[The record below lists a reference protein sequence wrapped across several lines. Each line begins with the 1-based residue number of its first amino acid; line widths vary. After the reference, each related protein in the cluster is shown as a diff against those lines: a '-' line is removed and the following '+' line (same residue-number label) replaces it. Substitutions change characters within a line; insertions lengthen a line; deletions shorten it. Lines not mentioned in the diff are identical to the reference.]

1 MATKFTE
8 KVFADTYKD
17 DYKDSN
23 NYHRILF
30 NSGRALQARELTQAQ
45 TIQQKEVERFA
56 RNIFKEGASV
66 NPGGPSIN
74 TRYEFIKLNTTTNN
88 LPSDTSLIVG
98 DEFTGQSS
106 AFKAKILEVVD
117 ATATDPA
124 TIYVAYVDTLSASS
138 FTSPNVMTPGEDIVG
153 TNSGVTLTVQTT
165 NTTANPATGFGTR
178 FSVERG
184 DFFTQGHFVFC
195 EKQSIILS
203 KYGQQPDATV
213 GFLVTQDI
221 VTAAD
226 SELLYDN
233 QGATPNTSAP
243 GADRYRI
250 KMTLIE
256 QADVDSDQNF
266 VYYARIRNGV
276 VFDVVTGDDAYARI
290 EDRMAKRTADING
303 DFFINPFIVN
313 YEDDSNDAN
322 LIATV
327 SEGLAYVSGYRI
339 EKTFPT
345 RLRIPKARD
354 TQTNNNEVSPAS
366 YGNYITVTDLK
377 GLPNINV
384 FQNRNLRSAVDHGGS
399 TIGTCRIRAVE
410 EDGSYYRFYIFDVV
424 MNAGQSF
431 ANVKSIGGSTFDYA
445 NLVLDNGNAI
455 LRDVGN
461 NNLFFDLPFQR
472 PKTLSDISLEVYRG
486 FNASLDPS
494 GAATLTLTAT
504 GETFGSV
511 NDWVVVVDSSGSVIN
526 PTITGAGT
534 QAATISGGPTSS
546 NIEIIAKV
554 NKAAGSVRTKTLVE
568 TTVTRAIESDGSG
581 TAFIPLQKPDLF
593 KLDRLRDS
601 DSDGADLI
609 NDFIVD
615 NGQRDNWYSP
625 ARLILKGD
633 KAAPSGNVYAK
644 FRYFTHGAS
653 GDFFAVNSYTGQVD
667 YKDIPSHTLNDGTK
681 VFLHDV
687 LDFRPRKTDGDS
699 DFTGGTARIN
709 ELPTN
714 TDLITTDVEYYL
726 PRYDKIVLDKDGNIK
741 VLLGTSALEP
751 QFPIKP
757 DGDLLLVDVKLQSFT
772 KSDSDADL
780 APYETKLFT
789 MDDIGSISQKVDNLF
804 ELTALS
810 LIETGLSNFNVFDST
825 GNDRIKAGF
834 LVDGFK
840 DQLGSSAF
848 SNEYRAAIDPQS
860 QLLRPS
866 FSEEAIR
873 LIYDSDLSTNTVLKG
888 DNVYKKFNHVV
899 YVDQPQVSGVMNI
912 NPFSV
917 ITNMGA
923 MELSPASD
931 EWRETRQAADVIVG
945 GGTINQF
952 TGNQSQLFNNS
963 QWNWAGSTVGTTRSQ
978 TLGSSSS
985 TSTSQNQV
993 NSGVVSSSGNW
1004 RGSWDRTDTIT
1015 TTTTTTTSATAR
1027 VASFSTIRSVVG
1039 NRVIDV
1045 AMIPFMRSRR
1055 VSFKCQGMKPNTRV
1069 FPFFDGV
1076 AVDNWV
1082 KSDTFTRVATTN
1094 NEVGNRYDRNSGH
1107 PDGATSL
1114 FTNAEGV
1121 VEGEF
1126 FIPNVSGLRF
1136 RTGTREL
1143 KLLDITSDNEDA
1155 ATSIGVAAFTSSGA
1169 LETRQRTIQSTRV
1182 RNIVTGTTSS
1192 SSASSRTA
1200 RGTANV
1206 NTWNVVTGER
1216 RVNNVV
1222 TNPPRTVRQRDPLAQ
1237 SFFIPDQDGVFL
1249 SKVDIFFQTKDDTI
1263 PVSLELRPMVNGS
1276 PSATETIPGSRVFK
1290 SPSAVTTSADA
1301 TAATTFEFEEPVFL
1315 LPYEEYAVV
1324 LVAET
1329 DNYNVYIAETEQFI
1343 LNSTEKRITSQPT
1356 LGSLFKSQ
1364 NTTTWSPD
1372 QTKDL
1377 MFKLYRADFST
1388 ATSNAILRNAS
1399 VPTRLLNAD
1408 PISTTNGATRM
1419 VMRHADHGFVPGDN
1433 VVISGFD
1440 SSTTYAGV
1448 KGSSIIGTRT
1458 IDSAD
1463 NDTITFAA
1471 DSAASASLSI
1481 GGTVITNSQNYSF
1494 ESVFPY
1500 IETNLPQS
1508 TKIEVSGKFISGK
1521 SNAGAETPYSQ
1532 EADFST
1538 LVLRENNFFSSPR
1551 VVANDAIETLNLAA
1565 GEKSSTIKVN
1575 MTTTS
1580 AYVSPVLDMQRSS
1593 LWLTHNRI
1601 DNQDSNG
1608 SSLNNINTPIN
1619 LVVETDKTGGTH
1631 LSKHITR
1638 PVTLAASAV
1647 GLKII
1652 LAANRPSVA
1661 DFDVYYKAISDD
1673 ASFDETNWVEV
1684 PKERILPSDEN
1695 PGIFRDYEYIVGGP
1709 GGLSVP
1715 FNRFIL
1721 KFVMRSSNNARVPQ
1735 FKDLRVIALA
1745 V

>member
-17 DYKDSN
+17 DYRDSN

-88 LPSDTSLIVG
+88 LPADTSLIVG

-106 AFKAKILEVVD
+106 AFKAKILEVVA

-377 GLPNINV
+377 GIPNINV

-431 ANVKSIGGSTFDYA
+431 ANVKSIGGSSFDYA

-472 PKTLSDISLEVYRG
+472 PKTLSDISLEVYRA

-511 NDWVVVVDSSGSVIN
+511 NDWIVVVDSSGSVIT

-945 GGTINQF
+945 GGTVNQF

-1399 VPTRLLNAD
+1399 VPTRLLDAD

-1419 VMRHADHGFVPGDN
+1419 IMRHADHGFVPGDN

-1619 LVVETDKTGGTH
+1619 LVTETDKTGGTH

-1673 ASFDETNWVEV
+1673 ASFDETNWIEV

>member
-1 MATKFTE
+1 
-8 KVFADTYKD
+8 
-17 DYKDSN
+17 
-23 NYHRILF
+23 
-30 NSGRALQARELTQAQ
+30 
-45 TIQQKEVERFA
+45 
-56 RNIFKEGASV
+56 
-66 NPGGPSIN
+66 
-74 TRYEFIKLNTTTNN
+74 
-88 LPSDTSLIVG
+88 
-98 DEFTGQSS
+98 
-106 AFKAKILEVVD
+106 
-117 ATATDPA
+117 
-124 TIYVAYVDTLSASS
+124 
-138 FTSPNVMTPGEDIVG
+138 
-153 TNSGVTLTVQTT
+153 
-165 NTTANPATGFGTR
+165 
-178 FSVERG
+178 
-184 DFFTQGHFVFC
+184 
-195 EKQSIILS
+195 
-203 KYGQQPDATV
+203 
-213 GFLVTQDI
+213 
-221 VTAAD
+221 
-226 SELLYDN
+226 
-233 QGATPNTSAP
+233 
-243 GADRYRI
+243 
-250 KMTLIE
+250 
-256 QADVDSDQNF
+256 
-266 VYYARIRNGV
+266 
-276 VFDVVTGDDAYARI
+276 
-290 EDRMAKRTADING
+290 
-303 DFFINPFIVN
+303 
-313 YEDDSNDAN
+313 
-322 LIATV
+322 
-327 SEGLAYVSGYRI
+327 
-339 EKTFPT
+339 
-345 RLRIPKARD
+345 
-354 TQTNNNEVSPAS
+354 
-366 YGNYITVTDLK
+366 
-377 GLPNINV
+377 
-384 FQNRNLRSAVDHGGS
+384 
-399 TIGTCRIRAVE
+399 
-410 EDGSYYRFYIFDVV
+410 
-424 MNAGQSF
+424 
-431 ANVKSIGGSTFDYA
+431 
-445 NLVLDNGNAI
+445 
-455 LRDVGN
+455 
-461 NNLFFDLPFQR
+461 
-472 PKTLSDISLEVYRG
+472 
-486 FNASLDPS
+486 
-494 GAATLTLTAT
+494 
-504 GETFGSV
+504 
-511 NDWVVVVDSSGSVIN
+511 
-526 PTITGAGT
+526 
-534 QAATISGGPTSS
+534 
-546 NIEIIAKV
+546 
-554 NKAAGSVRTKTLVE
+554 
-568 TTVTRAIESDGSG
+568 
-581 TAFIPLQKPDLF
+581 
-593 KLDRLRDS
+593 
-601 DSDGADLI
+601 
-609 NDFIVD
+609 
-615 NGQRDNWYSP
+615 
-625 ARLILKGD
+625 
-633 KAAPSGNVYAK
+633 
-644 FRYFTHGAS
+644 
-653 GDFFAVNSYTGQVD
+653 
-667 YKDIPSHTLNDGTK
+667 
-681 VFLHDV
+681 
-687 LDFRPRKTDGDS
+687 
-699 DFTGGTARIN
+699 
-709 ELPTN
+709 
-714 TDLITTDVEYYL
+714 
-726 PRYDKIVLDKDGNIK
+726 
-741 VLLGTSALEP
+741 
-751 QFPIKP
+751 
-757 DGDLLLVDVKLQSFT
+757 
-772 KSDSDADL
+772 
-780 APYETKLFT
+780 
-789 MDDIGSISQKVDNLF
+789 
-804 ELTALS
+804 
-810 LIETGLSNFNVFDST
+810 
-825 GNDRIKAGF
+825 
-834 LVDGFK
+834 
-840 DQLGSSAF
+840 
-848 SNEYRAAIDPQS
+848 
-860 QLLRPS
+860 
-866 FSEEAIR
+866 
-873 LIYDSDLSTNTVLKG
+873 
-888 DNVYKKFNHVV
+888 
-899 YVDQPQVSGVMNI
+899 
-912 NPFSV
+912 
-917 ITNMGA
+917 
-923 MELSPASD
+923 
-931 EWRETRQAADVIVG
+931 
-945 GGTINQF
+945 
-952 TGNQSQLFNNS
+952 
-963 QWNWAGSTVGTTRSQ
+963 
-978 TLGSSSS
+978 
-985 TSTSQNQV
+985 
-993 NSGVVSSSGNW
+993 
-1004 RGSWDRTDTIT
+1004 
-1015 TTTTTTTSATAR
+1015 
-1027 VASFSTIRSVVG
+1027 
-1039 NRVIDV
+1039 
-1045 AMIPFMRSRR
+1045 
-1055 VSFKCQGMKPNTRV
+1055 MKPNTRV

-1082 KSDTFTRVATTN
+1082 KSDTFTRVSTTN

-1324 LVAET
+1324 LIAET

-1399 VPTRLLNAD
+1399 VPTRLLDAD

-1521 SNAGAETPYSQ
+1521 SNAGTETPYSQ

-1538 LVLRENNFFSSPR
+1538 LVLKENNFFSSPR

-1565 GEKSSTIKVN
+1565 GEKSSTIKVD

-1673 ASFDETNWVEV
+1673 ASFDETNWIEV

>member
-17 DYKDSN
+17 DYRDSN

-30 NSGRALQARELTQAQ
+30 NSGRALQARELTQSQ

-66 NPGGPSIN
+66 NPGGPSLN
-74 TRYEFIKLNTTTNN
+74 TRYEFIKLDTTTNN
-88 LPSDTSLIVG
+88 LPTDTSTIVG
-98 DEFTGQSS
+98 DEFTGQNS
-106 AFKAKILEVVD
+106 AFKAKILEVVA
-117 ATATDPA
+117 ATASDPA
-124 TIYVAYVDTLSASS
+124 TIYVAYIDTLSASS
-138 FTSPNVMTPGEDIVG
+138 FASPNTMDPGEDIVG

-203 KYGQQPDATV
+203 KYGQQPDETV
-213 GFLVTQDI
+213 GFLVTQDV

-250 KMTLIE
+250 KMTLTTQDDI
-256 QADVDSDQNF
+256 DSDQNF

-290 EDRMAKRTADING
+290 EDRMAKRTADIQG

-313 YEDDSNDAN
+313 YEDDSNDTN

-345 RLRIPKARD
+345 RLRVPKARD
-354 TQTNNNEVSPAS
+354 TQTNNNEVVAAS

-377 GLPNINV
+377 SLPNVNV
-384 FQNRNLRSAVDHGGS
+384 FQNRNLRSAVNHGGS

-410 EDGSYYRFYIFDVV
+410 EDGVYYRYYIFDVV
-424 MNAGQSF
+424 MNSGSSF
-431 ANVKSIGGSTFDYA
+431 ADVRSIGGSTFDYA

-461 NNLFFDLPFQR
+461 NNLFFNLPFER

-504 GETFGSV
+504 GETFGNV
-511 NDWVVVVDSSGSVIN
+511 NDWVISVDSSGAVIN

-546 NIEIIAKV
+546 NVEIIAKV

-568 TTVTRAIESDGSG
+568 TTVVRAIESDGTG
-581 TAFIPLQKPDLF
+581 TAFIRLQKPDLF

-633 KAAPSGNVYAK
+633 KPAPGGQVFAR

-653 GDFFAVNSYTGQVD
+653 GEFFAVNSYTGQVN
-667 YKDIPSHTLNDGTK
+667 YKDIPAHTLNDGSK

-751 QFPIKP
+751 QFPVKP
-757 DGDLLLVDVKLQSFT
+757 DGDLLLTDVKLQSFT
-772 KSDSDADL
+772 KSDSDTNL

-789 MDDIGSISQKVDNLF
+789 MDDVGGISQKIDNLF

-848 SNEYRAAIDPQS
+848 NNEYRAAIDPQA

-873 LIYDSDLSTNTVLKG
+873 LIYDSDLSTNTILKG
-888 DNVYKKFNHVV
+888 DNIYKKFTHVE

-945 GGTINQF
+945 GGTQNQF
-952 TGNQSQLFNNS
+952 SGNQSQLFNNS
-963 QWNWAGSTVGTTRSQ
+963 QWNWAGSTVGAARSQ
-978 TLGSSSS
+978 TLGSSSNTN
-985 TSTSQNQV
+985 TSSNNV
-993 NSGVVSSSGNW
+993 NSGVVSSNGNW
-1004 RGSWDRTDTIT
+1004 RGSWDRTDTIST
-1015 TTTTTTTSATAR
+1015 TTTTTTTATAR

-1069 FPFFDGV
+1069 FPFFDGS

-1082 KSDTFTRVATTN
+1082 KSDTFTRIATTD

-1126 FIPNVSGLRF
+1126 FIPSGSILRF

-1143 KLLDITSDNEDA
+1143 KLLDISSDNEDA
-1155 ATSIGVAAFTSSGA
+1155 ATSIGVASFTSSGA

-1192 SSASSRTA
+1192 SSASSRTS
-1200 RGTANV
+1200 RGTASV

-1222 TNPPRTVRQRDPLAQ
+1222 TTPPRTVRQRDPLAQ

-1290 SPSAVTTSADA
+1290 SPSGVNISANA
-1301 TAATTFEFEEPVFL
+1301 TAATTFEFEEPVYL
-1315 LPYEEYAVV
+1315 MPYEEYCVV

-1343 LNSTEKRITSQPT
+1343 LGSTEKRITSQPT

-1377 MFKLYRADFST
+1377 MFKLYRANFST
-1388 ATSNAILRNAS
+1388 ATSNAMLRNAS
-1399 VPTRLLNAD
+1399 VPTRLLDAD
-1408 PISTTNGATRM
+1408 PITTTNGATRM
-1419 VMRHADHGFVPGDN
+1419 VMRHADHGFIVGDN
-1433 VVISGFD
+1433 VFIGGFD
-1440 SSTTYAGV
+1440 SSTSYAGV
-1448 KGSSIIGTRT
+1448 KGTSIIGNRT

-1463 NDTITFAA
+1463 NDTITFDA
-1471 DSAASASLSI
+1471 DSAASSSISI
-1481 GGTVITNSQNYSF
+1481 GGFTVTNSQNYAF

-1508 TKIEVSGKFISGK
+1508 TTIEVNGKFLSGK
-1521 SNAGAETPYSQ
+1521 SNAGSETPYSQ
-1532 EADFST
+1532 DGTFES
-1538 LVLRENNFFSSPR
+1538 LVLRENNFFFAPR
-1551 VVANDAIETLNLAA
+1551 VVANDAIQTLNLPA
-1565 GEKSSTIKVN
+1565 GEKSASIRVDMSTA
-1575 MTTTS
+1575 S
-1580 AYVSPVLDMQRSS
+1580 AYVSPVLDMQRAS

-1608 SSLNNINTPIN
+1608 SSLSNINTPIN

-1638 PVTLAASAV
+1638 PVTLATSAV

-1661 DFDVYYKAISDD
+1661 DFEVYYKAISDD
-1673 ASFDETNWVEV
+1673 ASFDEINWIEV

-1721 KFVMRSSNNARVPQ
+1721 KFVMKSSNNARVPQ

>member
-17 DYKDSN
+17 DYRDSN

-88 LPSDTSLIVG
+88 LPADTSLIVG

-106 AFKAKILEVVD
+106 AFKAKILEVVA

-424 MNAGQSF
+424 MNSGQSF
-431 ANVKSIGGSTFDYA
+431 ANVKSIGGSSFDYA

-472 PKTLSDISLEVYRG
+472 PKTLSDISLEVYRA

-511 NDWVVVVDSSGSVIN
+511 NDWIVVVDSSGSVIT

-609 NDFIVD
+609 NDFIID

-945 GGTINQF
+945 GGTVNQF

-1004 RGSWDRTDTIT
+1004 RGSWDRTDTI
-1015 TTTTTTTSATAR
+1015 TTTTTTSATAR

-1301 TAATTFEFEEPVFL
+1301 TSATTFEFEEPVFL

-1324 LVAET
+1324 LIAET

-1399 VPTRLLNAD
+1399 VPTRLLDAD

-1419 VMRHADHGFVPGDN
+1419 IMRHADHGFVPGDN

-1619 LVVETDKTGGTH
+1619 LVTETDKTGGTH

-1673 ASFDETNWVEV
+1673 ASFDETNWIEV

>member
-17 DYKDSN
+17 DYRDSN

-106 AFKAKILEVVD
+106 AFKAKILEVVA

-431 ANVKSIGGSTFDYA
+431 ANVRSIGGSSFDYA

-472 PKTLSDISLEVYRG
+472 PKTLSDISLEVYRA

-511 NDWVVVVDSSGSVIN
+511 NDWIVVVDSSGSVIT

-609 NDFIVD
+609 NDFIID

-945 GGTINQF
+945 GGTVNQF

-1290 SPSAVTTSADA
+1290 SPSAITTSADA
-1301 TAATTFEFEEPVFL
+1301 TSATTFEFEEPVFL

-1324 LVAET
+1324 LIAET

-1419 VMRHADHGFVPGDN
+1419 IMRHADHGFVPGDN

-1608 SSLNNINTPIN
+1608 SSLNNINVPIN
-1619 LVVETDKTGGTH
+1619 LVTETDKTGGTH

-1673 ASFDETNWVEV
+1673 ASFDETNWIEV

>member
-17 DYKDSN
+17 DYRDSN

-88 LPSDTSLIVG
+88 LPADTSLIVG

-106 AFKAKILEVVD
+106 AFKAKILEVVA

-399 TIGTCRIRAVE
+399 TICRCRIRAGE

-431 ANVKSIGGSTFDYA
+431 ANVKSIGGSSFDYA

-472 PKTLSDISLEVYRG
+472 PKTLSDISLEVYRA

-511 NDWVVVVDSSGSVIN
+511 NDWIVVVDSSGSVIT

-687 LDFRPRKTDGDS
+687 LDFRPRITDGDS

-945 GGTINQF
+945 GGTVNQF

-1301 TAATTFEFEEPVFL
+1301 TSATTFEFEEPVFL

-1324 LVAET
+1324 LIAET

-1399 VPTRLLNAD
+1399 VPTRLLDAD

-1419 VMRHADHGFVPGDN
+1419 IMRHADHGFVPGDN

-1619 LVVETDKTGGTH
+1619 LVTETDKTGGTH

-1673 ASFDETNWVEV
+1673 ASFDETNWIEV